1 MLTLH
6 IGNKNYS
13 SWSLRPWVLLRAHGI
28 AFTEVLHRFGRD
40 KLNDG
45 FRAFSPTAKVPCLI
59 DDALVV
65 WDSLAIA
72 EYLAERYPGIW
83 PEDPEARAFARCAA
97 AEMHSGF
104 ATLRGQFGM
113 NIGVRVQVNQR
124 SPALPAAIDR
134 VVELRYEERRVG
146 PACVQT
152 GGSRWWTDHYK
163 KK

>member
-1 MLTLH
+1 MLCTLVVVVV
-6 IGNKNYS
+6 IFF
-13 SWSLRPWVLLRAHGI
+13 LRIQRPPRSTRTYTLFPYTTL
-28 AFTEVLHRFGRD
+28 
-40 KLNDG
+40 
-45 FRAFSPTAKVPCLI
+45 FRS
-59 DDALVV
+59 LVV

-124 SPALPAAIDR
+124 SPALQADIDR
-134 VVELRYEERRVG
+134 VVALWAEGLARFGEIGRAHV
-146 PACVQT
+146 
-152 GGSRWWTDHYK
+152 
-163 KK
+163 